1 MTKYVFKY
9 SIFEALNKYS
19 CLIKSAM
26 SLIKSRLDI
35 STLLST
41 IKIPEPRVK
50 INVFPVFSALQG

>member
-35 STLLST
+35 SNLLS
-41 IKIPEPRVK
+41 
-50 INVFPVFSALQG
+50 INKKTRQTPKADAGLFRCRYLD